1 MTAVGG
7 VGTTLLPRYKPR
19 SASCRKPVHDDPQVQ
34 LGPPHEAAALARSA
48 ALQGRCPAP
57 RQAGNHED
65 VLPRDFM
72 GLRRCESTVPWP
84 VLTPPPTLVLS
95 DTSCALGSW

>member
-1 MTAVGG
+1 
-7 VGTTLLPRYKPR
+7 
-19 SASCRKPVHDDPQVQ
+19 
-34 LGPPHEAAALARSA
+34 
-48 ALQGRCPAP
+48 
-57 RQAGNHED
+57 
-65 VLPRDFM
+65 M